1 MQIYGA
7 DFSGARDPG
16 GGIYFIM
23 GRLSDSTLPVE
34 EAQPC
39 DDRLDLFAAIV
50 ESNASW
56 GLDSSFAV
64 PTPAYEPVELSD
76 WQDLLTLASPR
87 RRLRSPVNREVWGG
101 PTLWAREDAGR
112 CNTTP
117 RRTDPWGISCSPWRR
132 A

>member
-1 MQIYGA
+1 MQVYGA

-16 GGIYFIM
+16 GGIYFTM

-76 WQDLLTLASPR
+76 WQDLLTLASPLDGR
-87 RRLRSPVNREVWGG
+87 RFSTYLAGALSNRFELTCQEQR
-101 PTLWAREDAGR
+101 P
-112 CNTTP
+112 
-117 RRTDPWGISCSPWRR
+117 
-132 A
+132 